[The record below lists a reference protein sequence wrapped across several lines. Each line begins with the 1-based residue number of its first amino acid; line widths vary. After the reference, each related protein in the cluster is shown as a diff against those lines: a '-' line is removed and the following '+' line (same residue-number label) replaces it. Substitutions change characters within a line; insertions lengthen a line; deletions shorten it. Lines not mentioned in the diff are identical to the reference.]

1 MQDNKQVIQ
10 AFYTAFQN
18 RDYKTMQACYS
29 DTAKFSDEVFVN
41 LNAKEVRAMW
51 EMLIK
56 RGKDLKLEFKNVQAD
71 DLKGS
76 AEWLATYT
84 FSASGNKVV
93 NRIKASFEFENGKII
108 KHTDSFDFPAWAKQ
122 ALGFKG
128 RLLGRTNFLKNKVR
142 ATAKHNLEK
151 FISGNK
157 EE

>member
-1 MQDNKQVIQ
+1 MQRLHK
-10 AFYTAFQN
+10 N
-18 RDYKTMQACYS
+18 RQLF
-29 DTAKFSDEVFVN
+29 FSDPRFH
-41 LNAKEVRAMW
+41 
-51 EMLIK
+51 
-56 RGKDLKLEFKNVQAD
+56 AD
-71 DLKGS
+71 DRERGCVTTRFSEKLSPYSGGS
-76 AEWLATYT
+76 LTDDDSSDK